1 MSRTSL
7 RLVWASL
14 RLALLGCLPAAAQQT
29 TFDFHSNF
37 WVNLHHFLY
46 EQAISKS
53 PEPCDSADWQRALD
67 IYRKDIATH
76 ELLSRDNLQGW
87 WPQHN
92 RANLA
97 WIAAATPLVAKYE
110 TAMKKELSAAYQ
122 TPWPPDP
129 IRTNVA
135 EYASWAG
142 AYTALDPTHITVS
155 SSGTVTQAA
164 VETLFHEASQRSC
177 FSGAPSGTRCSFL
190 HSRRSCAAESG

>member
-29 TFDFHSNF
+29 TFYFHSNF

-110 TAMKKELSAAYQ
+110 TVMKKELSAAYQ
-122 TPWPPDP
+122 TSWPTDP
-129 IRTNVA
+129 IRTDVA

-142 AYTALDPTHITVS
+142 AFS
-155 SSGTVTQAA
+155 EA
-164 VETLFHEASQRSC
+164 VVESLFHEPPTA
-177 FSGAPSGTRCSFL
+177 
-190 HSRRSCAAESG
+190 

>member
-1 MSRTSL
+1 LPYWDAYRPPRNKPPSTSTATSGSTYITFCTSKPSRNRPSHAIPRIGNVRWTFIAKTS
-7 RLVWASL
+7 R
-14 RLALLGCLPAAAQQT
+14 
-29 TFDFHSNF
+29 
-37 WVNLHHFLY
+37 
-46 EQAISKS
+46 
-53 PEPCDSADWQRALD
+53 
-67 IYRKDIATH
+67 H

-135 EYASWAG
+135 EYASWTG

>member
-29 TFDFHSNF
+29 TFYFHSNF

-53 PEPCDSADWQRALD
+53 PEPCDSADWQRVLD

-97 WIAAATPLVAKYE
+97 WIAARDATGSQIRNSDEEGAIGCVPDSL
-110 TAMKKELSAAYQ
+110 AA
-122 TPWPPDP
+122 
-129 IRTNVA
+129 
-135 EYASWAG
+135 
-142 AYTALDPTHITVS
+142 
-155 SSGTVTQAA
+155 
-164 VETLFHEASQRSC
+164 
-177 FSGAPSGTRCSFL
+177 
-190 HSRRSCAAESG
+190 

>member
-1 MSRTSL
+1 MPTGRRATNHL
-7 RLVWASL
+7 RLPQQ
-14 RLALLGCLPAAAQQT
+14 LLGQPTSTFCTSKPSRNHPSHAIPRIGNVRWTFIAKTSRHTSYSAAT
-29 TFDFHSNF
+29 
-37 WVNLHHFLY
+37 
-46 EQAISKS
+46 
-53 PEPCDSADWQRALD
+53 
-67 IYRKDIATH
+67 IYKAR
-76 ELLSRDNLQGW
+76 W

-110 TAMKKELSAAYQ
+110 TVMKKELSAAYQ
-122 TPWPPDP
+122 TPWPADP